1 MANVSSSNGLEKRP
15 KLRFPGFDEPWRA
28 ERLSDFAD
36 RVTRKN
42 SKNETDLPLTIS
54 SKDGLVDQVSYFNK
68 TVASKDM
75 SGYYLLKNGEFAYN
89 KSYSVGYDFG
99 SIKRLDRYPMGAL
112 STLYICFALKRHE
125 SDFIKAYFDSLKWY
139 REIYMISAEGARNH
153 GLLNVPTEEF
163 FDTKH
168 YLPEN
173 TDEQRKIADFLIALD
188 RRIET
193 QQSLVD
199 NLKKYK
205 RGVTRRLF
213 AQEKGSFET
222 NLQIV
227 SLGDL
232 FPFIRNGFV
241 GTVTPFFTDREHGVR
256 YLQGTNIHAGKIT
269 DDTVYYERIKAQER
283 LVSSL
288 KKYKRGVM
296 QRIFRNMSMLSPSGF
311 ETVQLSAIFKKI
323 SRRNSNEEIKNV
335 ITNSAEYGLIPQRDF
350 FDKDIAVDGNTSNYY
365 VIEHGDFVYNP
376 RKSNTAPYG
385 PFNRYEREE
394 RGIISPLYTC
404 LVLQA
409 DIEPSY
415 LVWYFKS
422 DAWYRYIY
430 DNGSQGVRYDRV
442 SMTDGLLMSVRQSVL
457 PNHYE
462 QQTDKMVSLSFL
474 QAAFFVL

>member
-15 KLRFPGFDEPWRA
+15 KFRFPGFDEPWRA

-36 RVTRKN
+36 RITRKN

-112 STLYICFALKRHE
+112 STLYICFVLKRHE

-205 RGVTRRLF
+205 RGLLNKVFSNINGNIYPTVYLSEVADFLQGLTYSPSDVSVAGYLVLRSSNIQNGVL
-213 AQEKGSFET
+213 SFDDCVYVDKKVDES
-222 NLQIV
+222 LQVKCDDVIMCV
-227 SLGDL
+227 
-232 FPFIRNGFV
+232 RNGSKKLV
-241 GTVTPFFTDREHGVR
+241 GKTALIPNNMAMTTWGAFMMIIRSKLNDTYIFHYLNSQMFFSQVFKDT
-256 YLQGTNIHAGKIT
+256 GTATINQITKGILNECKLPLPPETARKQISKMLSSFDVKIQNAEMCLT
-269 DDTVYYERIKAQER
+269 T
-283 LVSSL
+283 LVEL
-288 KKYKRGVM
+288 KKALL
-296 QRIFRNMSMLSPSGF
+296 Q
-311 ETVQLSAIFKKI
+311 QLFI
-323 SRRNSNEEIKNV
+323 
-335 ITNSAEYGLIPQRDF
+335 
-350 FDKDIAVDGNTSNYY
+350 
-365 VIEHGDFVYNP
+365 
-376 RKSNTAPYG
+376 
-385 PFNRYEREE
+385 
-394 RGIISPLYTC
+394 
-404 LVLQA
+404 
-409 DIEPSY
+409 
-415 LVWYFKS
+415 
-422 DAWYRYIY
+422 
-430 DNGSQGVRYDRV
+430 
-442 SMTDGLLMSVRQSVL
+442 
-457 PNHYE
+457 
-462 QQTDKMVSLSFL
+462 
-474 QAAFFVL
+474 

>member
-1 MANVSSSNGLEKRP
+1 MAYNHGASKAKQYGCCYELTENEARIPYVYHCFKVCETEYTPYIAIALNNTKMDNQLKRLVSSSVRM
-15 KLRFPGFDEPWRA
+15 D
-28 ERLSDFAD
+28 
-36 RVTRKN
+36 
-42 SKNETDLPLTIS
+42 
-54 SKDGLVDQVSYFNK
+54 
-68 TVASKDM
+68 
-75 SGYYLLKNGEFAYN
+75 
-89 KSYSVGYDFG
+89 
-99 SIKRLDRYPMGAL
+99 
-112 STLYICFALKRHE
+112 
-125 SDFIKAYFDSLKWY
+125 
-139 REIYMISAEGARNH
+139 
-153 GLLNVPTEEF
+153 GLLNISFEDYMSITMSLPSSEEQ
-163 FDTKH
+163 KH
-168 YLPEN
+168 
-173 TDEQRKIADFLIALD
+173 IADFFSKLD
-188 RRIET
+188 
-193 QQSLVD
+193 
-199 NLKKYK
+199 
-205 RGVTRRLF
+205 
-213 AQEKGSFET
+213 
-222 NLQIV
+222 
-227 SLGDL
+227 
-232 FPFIRNGFV
+232 
-241 GTVTPFFTDREHGVR
+241 
-256 YLQGTNIHAGKIT
+256 
-269 DDTVYYERIKAQER
+269 ERIKAQER

-442 SMTDGLLMSVRQSVL
+442 SMTDGLLMGIPVIIPSKEAQLKIAKLLDCLESRFQTELSQ
-457 PNHYE
+457 YE
-462 QQTDKMVSLSFL
+462 SLKSIRVALLQQLFI
-474 QAAFFVL
+474 

>member
-205 RGVTRRLF
+205 RGLNRRLLS
-213 AQEKGSFET
+213 QIEESYNCKLGSVCKIIGGGTPDTLHGEYWGNSVEWFTPSEIGKT
-222 NLQIV
+222 KYVNSSVRKL
-227 SLGDL
+227 SNEGLSNSSAKL
-232 FPFIRNGFV
+232 LPA
-241 GTVTPFFTDREHGVR
+241 GTVLLTTRATLGEMSIAEKECSTN
-256 YLQGTNIHAGKIT
+256 QGFQSLIPLTS
-269 DDTVYYERIKAQER
+269 R
-283 LVSSL
+283 VSSEYL
-288 KKYKRGVM
+288 YYMQIIIKPWCEKYSSGNT
-296 QRIFRNMSMLSPSGF
+296 FREISKSALSECIIPVPEKPQQDKIVKLLSTVDTLIAS
-311 ETVQLSAIFKKI
+311 EEKEASLLVQL
-323 SRRNSNEEIKNV
+323 
-335 ITNSAEYGLIPQRDF
+335 
-350 FDKDIAVDGNTSNYY
+350 
-365 VIEHGDFVYNP
+365 
-376 RKSNTAPYG
+376 KS
-385 PFNRYEREE
+385 
-394 RGIISPLYTC
+394 SL
-404 LVLQA
+404 LQQLF
-409 DIEPSY
+409 I
-415 LVWYFKS
+415 
-422 DAWYRYIY
+422 
-430 DNGSQGVRYDRV
+430 
-442 SMTDGLLMSVRQSVL
+442 
-457 PNHYE
+457 
-462 QQTDKMVSLSFL
+462 
-474 QAAFFVL
+474 